1 MDLDINPDAITLYFF
16 VGCFLS
22 LFLSTQSLIR
32 YIEEEI
38 KQKDKNAFNEAI
50 NISGSKEKAKKGA
63 KNTIIFLLH

>member
-1 MDLDINPDAITLYFF
+1 MGLYFF
-16 VGCFLS
+16 VGCILS

-38 KQKDKNAFNEAI
+38 KQKDKNAFSEAI
-50 NISGSKEKAKKGA
+50 NISGSNSKAKKGA